1 MHPRA
6 EIQAFEEGYS
16 KQIVTPTNLVSGNE
30 LPLVMGLPKKSVA
43 GLAVIE
49 MAEFGR
55 SVVYENNV
63 PVRPIE
69 FGNIYHMGVVE
80 KSRVLMDLTYWRHI
94 VLLQDPLIWKI
105 LCDL

>member
-69 FGNIYHMGVVE
+69 FGNIYHMG
-80 KSRVLMDLTYWRHI
+80 
-94 VLLQDPLIWKI
+94 
-105 LCDL
+105 